1 LKQRRASSIF
11 GKLGIGNGKKKGST
25 SPKDE
30 NENEKDKDK
39 DKGKGKGRDT
49 DTIVQLGARLARS
62 STFGSLS
69 RRFGIAGRVAAR

>member
-1 LKQRRASSIF
+1 LEMARKRVAQVLKMKMKMRRIR
-11 GKLGIGNGKKKGST
+11 I
-25 SPKDE
+25 
-30 NENEKDKDK
+30 
-39 DKGKGKGRDT
+39 RIR

>member
-1 LKQRRASSIF
+1 LKRRRASSIF

-30 NENEKDKDK
+30 NEKDK
-39 DKGKGKGRDT
+39 DKGKAKGRDT

-69 RRFGIAGRVAAR
+69 RRFGIAGRVGTG